1 MVPPPAVVAPDVV
14 AAHGS
19 REELPAPMHKDD
31 DIPAD
36 PSSSSQF
43 DVEGVAD
50 EEPVVDGPVHR
61 PLIRATLPRIEG
73 QKEARPATDFTIRQ
87 TPPRGNG
94 HGGFRPDRDRMR
106 MRSNGGNG
114 NAYGQGNGN
123 GNGNGHGNRSNGNP
137 RFQGNRPPG
146 AGRSA
151 MGRSGGPPSAGFRG
165 HGNGNGNG
173 NGNGG
178 GNKRGRGSR
187 G

>member
-1 MVPPPAVVAPDVV
+1 V
-14 AAHGS
+14 
-19 REELPAPMHKDD
+19 
-31 DIPAD
+31 
-36 PSSSSQF
+36 
-43 DVEGVAD
+43 
-50 EEPVVDGPVHR
+50 
-61 PLIRATLPRIEG
+61 
-73 QKEARPATDFTIRQ
+73 RPATYYPSRQ

-114 NAYGQGNGN
+114 NGNAYGH
-123 GNGNGHGNRSNGNP
+123 GNGHGNGNRSNGNP

-151 MGRSGGPPSAGFRG
+151 MGRAGGPPSSGFRG

-173 NGNGG
+173 NGNGSG
-178 GNKRGRGSR
+178 SGNKRGRGSR